1 MTITGFET
9 STIVLGSLLAISELL
24 PFIRKH
30 KGNGFI
36 DTIICLLRGSSCVKK
51 KIADTIEEKQDEET
65 IEIKV

>member
-9 STIVLGSLLAISELL
+9 STIILGGLLLISEIL

-36 DTIICLLRGSSCVKK
+36 DTLICLLRGSSCVTE
-51 KIADTIEEKQDEET
+51 KIADTIEEQQDKET